1 MTEVQYAE
9 RRSAV
14 LTPSSLA
21 CLRRVA
27 TVNLTAGCAHGCLYC
42 YTRGYSNYP
51 GEGRVILYANTLA
64 RLREELARKRVKP
77 GTVYFSPSSDPFQ
90 PVPEVLKRFPLGG

>member
-1 MTEVQYAE
+1 MTEVRHVD
-9 RRSAV
+9 RRAAV

-51 GEGRVILYANTLA
+51 GEGRVTFYANTLTLLQKE
-64 RLREELARKRVKP
+64 LRRKRVQP
-77 GTVYFSPSSDPFQ
+77 GCVSQSVQ
-90 PVPEVLKRFPLGG
+90 